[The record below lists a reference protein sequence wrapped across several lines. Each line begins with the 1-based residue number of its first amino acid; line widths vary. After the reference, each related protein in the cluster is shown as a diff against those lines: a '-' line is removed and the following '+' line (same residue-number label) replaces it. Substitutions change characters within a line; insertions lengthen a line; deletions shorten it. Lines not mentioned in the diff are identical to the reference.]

1 MSPIFFFRPVLDKL
15 NDGKVIR
22 TGVALALRILG
33 ILCLLGGFYLLID
46 VLKTSFSLST
56 EGTVGGVLF
65 AILLLAAILAVVQI
79 LFFRATDIKSLGV
92 SPFTVIPIFSILFRA
107 VGEIY
112 ATFAVAVG
120 IGGCL
125 FAWLS
130 GLNPLLIMG
139 GAGGFF
145 PSVPGGNTF
154 LTGLLFLVALAV
166 AAFVSLLVFYFLAES
181 VVVLVDIASNMRLL
195 VRQSGGTSQG

>member
-22 TGVALALRILG
+22 TGVALALRVLG
-33 ILCLLGGFYLLID
+33 TLCLLGGLYLLID

-181 VVVLVDIASNMRLL
+181 VVVLVDIASNIRLL
-195 VRQSGGTSQG
+195 VRQSGGTSQR